1 MLWPMQYEFRPVAHC
16 DMCGGTSFKLLGM
29 RLSASQGFRP
39 RKAEGIAVP
48 VKQCRDCN
56 LVFSDPLPVPAS
68 HSDHYGEPEDY
79 WTPAAFRWTPDYFA
93 SEIATAKRLLDF
105 KPGMTALDIGVGLG
119 KAMKSLS
126 AAGFDSWGVEPSAGF
141 RSKAIEMME
150 LDPNRVQ
157 LAPVETA
164 EFDQQFDFITFGAVL
179 EHLYSPSLAIERVLR
194 WLKPGGVI
202 QAEVPSSH
210 WLVAKIVNGWFRLSG
225 TNYVTHISPMH
236 PPFHLFE
243 FGLRS
248 FELNGQ
254 RLGYTVAEHL
264 YMTCDVMHLP
274 LKPLFRRLMDA
285 TGTGMQLTVYLRP
298 Q

>member
-1 MLWPMQYEFRPVAHC
+1 MQYEFRPVAQC
-16 DMCGGTSFKLLGM
+16 DMCGGTSFKLLGL

-48 VKQCRDCN
+48 VKQCNDCS
-56 LVFSDPLPVPAS
+56 LVFSDPQPVPAN

-79 WTPAAFRWTPDYFA
+79 WAPAAFRWTQEYFA
-93 SEIATAKRLLDF
+93 TEIASAKRLLDF

-126 AAGFDSWGVEPSAGF
+126 AAGFDSWGVEPSPGF
-141 RSKAIEMME
+141 RAKAIEMMG

-164 EFDQQFDFITFGAVL
+164 EFDQQFDFISFGAVL
-179 EHLYSPSLAIERVLR
+179 EHLYSPSLALERVLR
-194 WLKPGGVI
+194 WLKPGGII
-202 QAEVPSSH
+202 QAEVPSSR
-210 WLVAKIVNGWFRLSG
+210 WLVAKIVNAWFRLSG

-236 PPFHLFE
+236 SPFHLYE

-248 FELNGQ
+248 FELNGK
-254 RLGYTVAEHL
+254 RLGYKVADHSF
-264 YMTCDVMHLP
+264 MTCEVMHLP
-274 LKPLFRRLMDA
+274 FKPLFRRLMDA
-285 TGTGMQLTVYLRP
+285 TDSGMQLTVYLTR
-298 Q
+298 